1 MFTGLNHNIK
11 HAGRIFHIQTEDSGR
26 QYARVTSHLFLG
38 GNILASEQTEYRDK
52 LDLAPDPFEEAVREI
67 MRQSHK
73 TMIHKLVTGEYDH
86 LTDDVDNGFAP
97 LEPLEEEM
105 DQVEDDDI
113 TTLADRVMQDDLS
126 DSLTVDR
133 RYEDEDLDADPHTLN
148 LYTLMGIK
156 RKPRDNKDGSASIG
170 LRESILAKLG
180 EPTEVDRQ
188 TKTRG

>member
-1 MFTGLNHNIK
+1 MALP
-11 HAGRIFHIQTEDSGR
+11 A
-26 QYARVTSHLFLG
+26 
-38 GNILASEQTEYRDK
+38 
-52 LDLAPDPFEEAVREI
+52 
-67 MRQSHK
+67 
-73 TMIHKLVTGEYDH
+73 
-86 LTDDVDNGFAP
+86 GFAP